1 VTLHW
6 ADLILILVLVAVGSA
21 VGYVLML
28 RKLRQIVA
36 ERHLK
41 IADQLAALDEAIRA
55 LETRLVE
62 RHTIPVV
69 NDAQLLAAAKNEQEE
84 IRDAGEAEYVAPEI
98 RAVIAAAAVAT
109 LGQDAQIRSIKP
121 ASSPW
126 SQQGRVLVQGSHN
139 LRVRG

>member
-1 VTLHW
+1 MALHW
-6 ADLILILVLVAVGSA
+6 TDLILILALVAAGSA
-21 VGYVLML
+21 ASYMLML

-36 ERHLK
+36 DRQLK
-41 IADQLAALDEAIRA
+41 LADQLAALDDAIRA

-62 RHTIPVV
+62 HHMVPVV
-69 NDAQLLAAAKNEQEE
+69 SDAQLLAAARNEQDESQNADE
-84 IRDAGEAEYVAPEI
+84 TQYVAPEI

-109 LGQDAQIRSIKP
+109 LGQDAQIRSIKA

>member
-1 VTLHW
+1 MTLHW
-6 ADLILILVLVAVGSA
+6 ADLILILALVAVGSA
-21 VGYVLML
+21 AGYMLML
-28 RKLRQIVA
+28 RKLRETVA
-36 ERHLK
+36 KHQLK
-41 IADQLAALDEAIRA
+41 IVDHLAALDDAIRA

-62 RHTIPVV
+62 HHIAPVV
-69 NDAQLLAAAKNEQEE
+69 NDAQLLSAAKNGQEE
-84 IRDAGEAEYVAPEI
+84 ICDAGEAEYVAPEI

-139 LRVRG
+139 IRVRG